1 MTFPK
6 TLENPSKTSMVES
19 TFLVLVAFCLHIY
32 LKVISD
38 GFLLF
43 CLLSLKRSIFEARK
57 KKSFHFKNSF
67 CFLDIEI
74 LEF

>member
-6 TLENPSKTSMVES
+6 TLENPSKTSMVEF

-43 CLLSLKRSIFEARK
+43 CLLSLKKGAFLKLEK
-57 KKSFHFKNSF
+57 KIISLQKL
-67 CFLDIEI
+67 FL
-74 LEF
+74 LFRY

>member
-6 TLENPSKTSMVES
+6 TLENPSKTSMVEF

-57 KKSFHFKNSF
+57 KNHFTSKTLF
-67 CFLDIEI
+67 AF
-74 LEF
+74 